1 MIHHER
7 ATLQQADKGG
17 NAEDTDRLCWVSV
30 ALKALS
36 FYHIIQKHVVVEH
49 AAGGWQSWSVVF
61 HNSFF
66 SVRFLQGMSHWEII
80 AWWASQN
87 IKLRVLE
94 AGSFGQCE
102 HKCAVFV
109 ELVRV
114 HLIRVED
121 AAIVSFFQ

>member
-17 NAEDTDRLCWVSV
+17 NAEDTVRLCWVSV

-36 FYHIIQKHVVVEH
+36 FYHIIQKQVVVVH
-49 AAGGWQSWSVVF
+49 AAGGWQTWSVVF
-61 HNSFF
+61 HNSCFF
-66 SVRFLQGMSHWEII
+66 GRFLQGMSHWKII
-80 AWWASQN
+80 AWWASQS
-87 IKLRVLE
+87 IELRVLE

-121 AAIVSFFQ
+121 TALVSFFQ

>member
-17 NAEDTDRLCWVSV
+17 NAEDTVRLCWVSV

-36 FYHIIQKHVVVEH
+36 FYHVIQKHVVVAH

-66 SVRFLQGMSHWEII
+66 SVRFLQGMSHWEMI
-80 AWWASQN
+80 AWWASQS
-87 IKLRVLE
+87 IELH
-94 AGSFGQCE
+94 Q
-102 HKCAVFV
+102 CAVFV

-121 AAIVSFFQ
+121 TAIVSFFQ